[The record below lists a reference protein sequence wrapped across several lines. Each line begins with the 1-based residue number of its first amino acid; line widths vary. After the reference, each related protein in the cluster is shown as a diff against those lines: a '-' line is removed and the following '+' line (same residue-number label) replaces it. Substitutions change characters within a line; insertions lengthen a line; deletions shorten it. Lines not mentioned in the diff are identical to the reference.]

1 MPEKGVMAMRQQSET
16 SPAAI
21 PERPGEDR
29 MNEQPPL
36 AYRAALRALTGCV
49 VSTGHLL
56 RQRRIHLPAR
66 HVGMHLRFAD
76 GTSARVYRETV
87 VDRGPT
93 QDPCILVVEF
103 RLRAVRGRGHAA
115 FRWESLLN
123 TPLFVGFPGFVSK
136 LWLAD
141 DERGRYRGL
150 YEWDG
155 PRRADDYARALWR
168 VLALVSVPGS
178 IHYIVLPGRRRA
190 ELLGQQLPGSTA
202 ADAEAWW
209 CPVEVS

>member
-1 MPEKGVMAMRQQSET
+1 MPEGVMAMRAQSET
-16 SPAAI
+16 NLAAV
-21 PERPGEDR
+21 PEHQRDSG

-49 VSTGHLL
+49 VSTGRLL
-56 RQRRIHLPAR
+56 RQRRIHLPAH
-66 HVGMHLRFAD
+66 HVGMRLRFAD

-87 VDRGPT
+87 VDGGPA

-103 RLRAVRGRGHAA
+103 QLRAVRGRGHAA

-123 TPLFVGFPGFVSK
+123 TPLFAGFPGFVSK
-136 LWLAD
+136 LWLAHD
-141 DERGRYRGL
+141 DRGRYRGL

-155 PRRADDYARALWR
+155 PRRAEDYARALWR

-190 ELLGQQLPGSTA
+190 ELLGQQLPDSTA
-202 ADAEAWW
+202 PADAAAWW
-209 CPVEVS
+209 RPVEVS